1 MEQKPAVFMAPCP
14 SAESVTASSMYPAGG
29 GDFPR
34 IPSELMA
41 MMSEMTNGSVIDEDV
56 KSGEFVCQSVN
67 KGFAGGEDAY
77 FGCVNFDDLDAVL
90 DRWEELE
97 ENDITWV
104 HSISPNRS
112 PISSVT
118 DQSSISVGSPISA
131 DKPIQGDNQ
140 ARGASSGEQS
150 DEDDETGPCGQV
162 IDPTDKRNRRKKF
175 NREYARRSRRRK
187 QAHLADLESQ
197 VEQLREE
204 NATLSKQLVDAG
216 QHFGD
221 ADTDNRVLKSD
232 VEALRA
238 KVKLAEDIVAR
249 RGSVSTMNNQL
260 PQLNPH
266 NVRGMAHVS
275 PTITV
280 NENDASSY
288 SSAITPHNSSLT
300 LDNLDITSNISFNP
314 CWTSRS

>member
-14 SAESVTASSMYPAGG
+14 SAQSVTASSMYPAGG
-29 GDFPR
+29 GDFSR

-41 MMSEMTNGSVIDEDV
+41 IMSEMTNGSVIDDDV

-77 FGCVNFDDLDAVL
+77 FGDVNFDDLDAVL
-90 DRWEELE
+90 DRLEELE
-97 ENDITWV
+97 ENDIAWV
-104 HSISPNRS
+104 HNISPNRS
-112 PISSVT
+112 PISSIT

-131 DKPIQGDNQ
+131 DKPIQRDTQ

-150 DEDDETGPCGQV
+150 DEDDETGPCEQV
-162 IDPTDKRNRRKKF
+162 IDPTDKRDRRKQS
-175 NREYARRSRRRK
+175 NRLSAMRSRRRK

-197 VEQLREE
+197 VEQLSVE
-204 NATLSKQLVDAG
+204 NTTLSKQLVDAG
-216 QHFGD
+216 QHFRD
-221 ADTDNRVLKSD
+221 ADTDNRVLKSY

-249 RGSVSTMNNQL
+249 RGSVSTINNQL

-280 NENDASSY
+280 NGNDASSY
-288 SSAITPHNSSLT
+288 ASPTTPHNSSLT
-300 LDNLDITSNISFNP
+300 VLDNLDITSNSFNP
-314 CWTSRS
+314 CWTSLK